1 MQSQNTQ
8 EMFYETKWGE
18 GVGEEG
24 RRSEGVVKLSHG
36 EGLVQDCKAN
46 TFVAPVSRVR
56 MCCLWARQGVGH
68 GDVAHQETGLKTGQ
82 TPQETARF
90 HARSHG

>member
-8 EMFYETKWGE
+8 EMFYETKGGE

-46 TFVAPVSRVR
+46 T
-56 MCCLWARQGVGH
+56 
-68 GDVAHQETGLKTGQ
+68 
-82 TPQETARF
+82 
-90 HARSHG
+90 

>member
-8 EMFYETKWGE
+8 EMFYETKG

-24 RRSEGVVKLSHG
+24 RRSEGVVKLSRG

-46 TFVAPVSRVR
+46 T
-56 MCCLWARQGVGH
+56 
-68 GDVAHQETGLKTGQ
+68 
-82 TPQETARF
+82 
-90 HARSHG
+90 